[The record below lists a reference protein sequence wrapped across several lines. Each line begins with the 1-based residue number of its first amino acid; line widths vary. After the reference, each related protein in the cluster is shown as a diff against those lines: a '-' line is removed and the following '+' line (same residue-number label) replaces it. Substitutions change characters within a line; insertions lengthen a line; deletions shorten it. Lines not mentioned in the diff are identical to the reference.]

1 MKFEYMIHRGY
12 NHLWDKE
19 IFRVQGVDNEYI
31 GEWHDNS
38 DDAQKELEKMSS

>member
-1 MKFEYMIHRGY
+1 MKFEYTIFEGFDHFSGK
-12 NHLWDKE
+12 NL
-19 IFRVQGVDNEYI
+19 FRVQGVDNEYI